1 MKSNHKD
8 RLQDNKQ
15 RGISCAM
22 QTLGKKLGHIVI
34 PLATPFTEEAQD
46 VNYDAAAALVD
57 HVIKRGFCDSLI
69 VGGTSGEFN
78 TLSLDERLELFRVV
92 KSTADARVP
101 LVGGACSIS
110 TREAIQLVQEAEKLG
125 LDAVMVLG
133 PCYCKPNQEGV
144 YRHFASIAKA
154 TYLPVML
161 YNIPIFTGLNVEK
174 ETVARLANDFPN
186 IMGIK
191 DEAGINPTQMTEF
204 IRVTP
209 PGFTVYNGDDI
220 MVLCGLSQGASGVVS
235 GASHIIG
242 KQMRMMI
249 NRFLAGDLAGARKI
263 HMALDPLFK
272 DFCQNGR
279 TNGIPIWKAAMNLCG
294 MKVGPPRL
302 PLAPATAQEIGV
314 MRKHLVRLGL
324 L

>member
-1 MKSNHKD
+1 
-8 RLQDNKQ
+8 
-15 RGISCAM
+15 M
-22 QTLGKKLGHIVI
+22 QTLGKKLGHIII
-34 PLATPFTEEAQD
+34 PLATPFKEATQD
-46 VNYDAAAALVD
+46 INFDAAEALVD
-57 HVIKRGFCDSLI
+57 RVIKRGFCDSLI

-78 TLSLDERLELFRVV
+78 TLSLDERFELFRTV
-92 KSTADARVP
+92 KNAVAGRVP
-101 LVGGACSIS
+101 LVGGACSS
-110 TREAIQLVQEAEKLG
+110 ATREAIALVKESERLG
-125 LDAVMVLG
+125 FDAVMALG

-144 YRHFASIAKA
+144 YRHFAAIAQA
-154 TYLPVML
+154 TSLPVML

-220 MVLCGLSQGASGVVS
+220 MVLCGLAQGASGVVS

-242 KQMRMMI
+242 KQMRKMI
-249 NRFLAGDLAGARKI
+249 NLFLSGDLAGARKI

-302 PLAPATAQEIGV
+302 PLAPATAQEIAV